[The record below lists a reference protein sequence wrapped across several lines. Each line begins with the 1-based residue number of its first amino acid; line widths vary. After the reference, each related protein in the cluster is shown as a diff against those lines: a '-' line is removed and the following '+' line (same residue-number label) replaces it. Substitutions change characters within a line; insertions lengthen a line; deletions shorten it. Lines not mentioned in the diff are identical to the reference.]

1 MGPERIAPQLLDL
14 VRPVTDLREDPEN
27 ARRHGERNRAAV
39 RAILERFGQQLP
51 LIVGSDDVIRVGNER
66 LSVMRELG
74 WTQVAVVTFDGP
86 LEELRALALADNRLA
101 ELDASWDDELLA
113 GELAALEKSIGVINL
128 GWSDTELAGL
138 IAGLEAEFSPT
149 DSGDQPRLDKLKPLL
164 CPHCGKDV
172 REPPT

>member
-1 MGPERIAPQLLDL
+1 MGPERIAPQLLGL
-14 VRPVTDLREDPEN
+14 VRPLAELREDQ
-27 ARRHGERNRAAV
+27 ADSRRPAERNRAAV

-74 WTQVAVVTFDGP
+74 WAEVAVVTFDGP

-128 GWSDTELAGL
+128 G
-138 IAGLEAEFSPT
+138 
-149 DSGDQPRLDKLKPLL
+149 
-164 CPHCGKDV
+164 
-172 REPPT
+172 